1 MEYAKLN
8 NKIRSILKPV
18 KNSAQIASAIML
30 LKQSENK
37 SIEKENV
44 RTEKLVE
51 KKANPLYLWM
61 GPYFTW
67 PFAGSLKTSLLN
79 KQGGSNNLQ
88 PEDMAIGTVFIGE
101 AILILAHGEN
111 ENYSLYLSV
120 GAQEVQISIAGTPT
134 GMSAQ
139 YRLHFQIHFSHGDAD
154 SRKFYF
160 TGFFEDKDSDGKI
173 IQIPIT
179 SVMQTIDATSAKE
192 FDIKFKGT
200 SLSTSCKIIA
210 LTLFKYTALNPI
222 VPV

>member
-44 RTEKLVE
+44 RTEKLLE
-51 KKANPLYLWM
+51 EKANPLHLWM

-67 PFAGSLKTSLLN
+67 PFAGSLKSSLVN
-79 KQGGSNNLQ
+79 KQAGSNDLQ
-88 PEDMAIGTVFIGE
+88 PEEMAIGTVYIGD
-101 AILILAHGEN
+101 AILIMAHGEN
-111 ENYSLYLSV
+111 ENYSLFLSV

-160 TGFFEDKDSDGKI
+160 TGFFEDKDSGGKI

-179 SVMQTIDATSAKE
+179 SVMQTIDATTAKE

-200 SLSTSCKIIA
+200 SLTTSCKIIS
-210 LTLFKYTALNPI
+210 LTLFRYSATSPLQG
-222 VPV
+222 V

>member
-51 KKANPLYLWM
+51 EKANPLHLWM

-67 PFAGSLKTSLLN
+67 PITGSLKTSLLN
-79 KQGGSNNLQ
+79 KQGGSKKLH

-101 AILILAHGEN
+101 AILIMAHGEN

-120 GAQEVQISIAGTPT
+120 GSQEVQISIAGTPT

-160 TGFFEDKDSDGKI
+160 AGFFEDKDSAGQI
-173 IQIPIT
+173 TQIPIS
-179 SVMQTIDATSAKE
+179 SVMQTIDATSFKE
-192 FDIKFKGT
+192 FDFKYKGS
-200 SLSTSCKIIA
+200 SLTTFCEIRSF
-210 LTLFKYTALNPI
+210 TLFRYNAPDPLI
-222 VPV
+222 EV